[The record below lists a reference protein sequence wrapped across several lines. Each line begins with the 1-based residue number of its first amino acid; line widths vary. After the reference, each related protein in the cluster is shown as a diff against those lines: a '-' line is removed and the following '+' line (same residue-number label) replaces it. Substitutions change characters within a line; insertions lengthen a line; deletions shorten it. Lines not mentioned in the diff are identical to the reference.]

1 MIDDNVE
8 KKEIKKEDNNSIFVG
23 GKPFMNYVTGVVM
36 QFTTKNSKEVIIKSR
51 GKFISR
57 AVDIAEV
64 ATKRFL
70 EGSIEISEIKTDS
83 EEFENKEGN
92 QVRVSTMEITLKR
105 K

>member
-1 MIDDNVE
+1 
-8 KKEIKKEDNNSIFVG
+8 
-23 GKPFMNYVTGVVM
+23 M
-36 QFTTKNSKEVIIKSR
+36 QFTTKNSKDVVIKSR

-70 EGSIEISEIKTDS
+70 EDTVEITGIKTDS
-83 EEFENKEGN
+83 EEFENKEGK
-92 QVRVSTMEITLKR
+92 QVRVSTMDITISR

>member
-83 EEFENKEGN
+83 EEFENKEGK

>member
-1 MIDDNVE
+1 MTEENIVQKGKKDDDYIV
-8 KKEIKKEDNNSIFVG
+8 FVG

-36 QFTTKNSKEVIIKSR
+36 QFTTQNAKEVVIKSR

-70 EGSIEISEIKTDS
+70 EDAIKISDIKIDS
-83 EEFENKEGN
+83 EEFENKEGK
-92 QVRVSTMEITLKR
+92 QVRVSTMEITLQK